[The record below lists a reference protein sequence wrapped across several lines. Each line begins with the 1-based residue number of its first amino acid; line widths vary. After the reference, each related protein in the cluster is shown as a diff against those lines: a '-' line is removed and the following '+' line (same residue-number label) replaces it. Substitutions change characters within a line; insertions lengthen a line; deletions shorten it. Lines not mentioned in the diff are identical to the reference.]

1 MEMSTN
7 TVSVVN
13 HPHPVCPVAGRELRQ
28 HVWRAGE
35 TMRELL
41 LRQGLDAQQE
51 IAIYLNGRLLT
62 VDEWDSVCPQPDD
75 LINVQAVVS
84 GGGGDEGGGSNVGK
98 AILSI
103 VIAVVAWEVGG
114 WAALEWGFAEGT
126 ASYMA
131 VSAGVSAVVSMAGNM
146 VVGALFRP
154 SGKSLSNA
162 SGESA
167 TSPTYSLSGGS
178 NSLRPYEPMPVVFGS
193 HRIFPDYGAKPYTEF
208 QGEDQYLYQ
217 LFNFGLS
224 SLALSDFR
232 IGETLLSDFDE
243 VTQVWSDASG
253 ALPGFPGNVD
263 SLAGATLEIGAA
275 WTVRTSAPQTLRL
288 AVDLETQAYYSTGQ
302 STEPVVL
309 VLEAEYA
316 SAGSGLWL
324 PMATRE
330 IVTTTDH
337 HWSLSTQISDGTE
350 YGLVDSFVRFGGLGA
365 GEHGEGDSEQ
375 IGDAGDAF
383 TPQPFYGQWHWTE
396 NAVAAARGWPMPPPV
411 TTYSYS
417 NTFEVLHTT
426 QKTQRNSLIVDVAS
440 GQYDVRCR
448 LVSARRAGGPAIAEG
463 DARGGWQ
470 ASFSTL
476 RSYQED
482 GASYLGQRRM
492 GLVIKASGQL
502 NGVVQQLSCL
512 AEAACL
518 VWDGTD
524 WVWGNTRNPA
534 WWFADFARGRR
545 NTAGAQLYGC
555 MLDNAAI
562 DFDSIIAWGAF
573 CQAEGLTCDLVLD
586 RAQSASDV
594 FALIAKCGFASPTW
608 ASGKLGV
615 IWDKRN
621 ASPVAAFGMSNIIK
635 GSFSVQYLNENLA
648 EEIVVS
654 YVDRDQDW
662 GQKQVRVTVP
672 GVTVPQK
679 TSTVELMGCT
689 SDVMAGKY
697 ANYLAAGQFYRKRMV
712 SWETDFEG
720 FVCQRGDVVLLS
732 HDLTQW
738 GYSGRLVAVDG
749 VTVTLERAV
758 PRSGAAEYLML
769 ALPDGTLTTYTVV
782 AGTAATESDTLTLT
796 APLVLQS
803 GYAPVDHRWFFS
815 PLATP
820 GKKVKIVSV
829 RPVSQS
835 RIALVATDE
844 DPAFYTA
851 WDGTF
856 TAPGNTTLLSSGPP
870 VIDGVTI
877 SETILKIGDS
887 YVIELSLAI
896 SARPG
901 YASALLRLS
910 IDGAIVDETQVFGTR
925 YSRIVPSSGEVVVS
939 LLPINVAAEQGV
951 AFTMSHTLAGFVGAL
966 PRPLSPTIF
975 ASADAAGQVN
985 RAKVVVRFAEMTRYP
1000 VSGLAFFLSTFVF
1013 ENKMTISAGGTG
1025 ATLTI
1030 AAAQVTEEGTIT
1042 VLAGSTPERIVATTI
1057 GAPFDTTVNHGGFWW
1072 GALPGGEWRK
1082 ITGIDA
1088 TAYLFSPPH
1097 DVTPVA
1103 GMLMNYASIAW
1114 ADERNGDFRLAI
1126 LQDGANY
1133 EIIKWAAV
1141 DQDGVSGPF
1150 RLTGCL
1156 RGQEGTT
1163 PINADGKTLHYFPAP
1178 GQGTKT
1184 IVFPAESF
1192 IQQGDFYV
1200 AETDIDFIV
1209 PPGHFASLSAGVFY
1223 QQPNGEFIRSVI
1235 VPAIYGG
1242 PL

>member
-1 MEMSTN
+1 MEMRTN

-263 SLAGATLEIGAA
+263 SLAGATLVLGAA
-275 WTVRTSAPQTLRL
+275 WTVRTSALQTRRL

-383 TPQPFYGQWHWTE
+383 NPQPFYGQWHWTE

-573 CQAEGLTCDLVLD
+573 CQAEGLSCDLVLD

-635 GSFSVQYLNENLA
+635 GTFSVQYLNENLA

-672 GVTVPQK
+672 GVSVPQK

-689 SDVMAGKY
+689 SAAMAGKY

-844 DPAFYTA
+844 DPEFYTA

-856 TAPGNTTLLSSGPP
+856 TAPPVATLLRDDPP
-870 VIDGVTI
+870 TI
-877 SETILKIGDS
+877 SDVAITETVIRVADS
-887 YVIELSLAI
+887 FVVELSLAI
-896 SARPG
+896 SASG
-901 YASALLRLS
+901 AYDSALLRLE
-910 IDGAIVDETQVFGTR
+910 IDDELVDETMIVGTT
-925 YSRIVPSSGEVVVS
+925 YSRIVTSHGMVKVS
-939 LLPINVAAEQGV
+939 LLPQRDIRTGPK
-951 AFTMSHTLAGFVGAL
+951 FTKTHSIVGFVGML
-966 PRPLSPTIF
+966 PTPIAPTIF
-975 ASADAAGQVN
+975 ASADEAGHVA
-985 RAKVVVRFAEMTRYP
+985 RAKVAVRFDETTALPIT
-1000 VSGLAFFLSTFVF
+1000 GLAFFLSTFVF
-1013 ENKMTISAGGTG
+1013 DNSMVIASGGTG
-1025 ATLTI
+1025 ATLEI
-1030 AAAQVTEEGTIT
+1030 GAAQITAQGTVT
-1042 VLAGSTPERIVATTI
+1042 VLAGSTPGRIVATTV
-1057 GAPFDTTVNHGGFWW
+1057 GAPFDTTVNHGGHWW
-1072 GALPGGEWRK
+1072 AKLPGGEWK
-1082 ITGIDA
+1082 KATGIDT

-1097 DVTPVA
+1097 EVTPTP
-1103 GMLMNYASIAW
+1103 GMAMDYAAIAW
-1114 ADERNGDFRLAI
+1114 ADERSGDYRLAL
-1126 LQDGANY
+1126 LQDGSNY

-1141 DQDGVSGPF
+1141 DQNGPGGPF
-1150 RLTGCL
+1150 ELTGCL

-1163 PINADGKTLHYFPAP
+1163 PISANGKTLHYFPAP
-1178 GQGTKT
+1178 GPGTK
-1184 IVFPAESF
+1184 ILVFPASAF
-1192 IQQGDFYV
+1192 VLQAGLWV
-1200 AETDIDFIV
+1200 AEMDIDFVV
-1209 PPGHFASLSAGVFY
+1209 PAGHFASISAGIFY
-1223 QQPNGEFIRSVI
+1223 QLPGGETIRSVI